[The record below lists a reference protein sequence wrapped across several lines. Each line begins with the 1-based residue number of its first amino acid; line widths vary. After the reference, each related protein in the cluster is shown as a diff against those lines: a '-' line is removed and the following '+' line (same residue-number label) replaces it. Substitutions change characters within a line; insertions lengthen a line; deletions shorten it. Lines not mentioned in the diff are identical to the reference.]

1 MDSFGRS
8 VRKRTDSA
16 PLILVAATYAADDE
30 RMSRN
35 EQVLTPMFV
44 DDADTGLVIA
54 GLRRYNL
61 FTAAFFLGR
70 HARLIAELARVSGAR
85 AGNDVLDIGC
95 GPGKLV
101 RALGALVGPEGTAVG
116 VDPSASAVDYNRRHD
131 HFPNHRYQQAT
142 AQGLT
147 LPDTSFDVVTCTFVM
162 HHVPEQHRCAAI
174 EEMWRVL
181 RPGGRLLLADAD
193 PSDRMR
199 SALTRIRRLTRR
211 GEEPV
216 DPFAGVDIRR
226 YAETVRAVGFDE
238 PEFVRSMYSTG
249 ILLAVKP
256 ADSAV

>member
-1 MDSFGRS
+1 
-8 VRKRTDSA
+8 
-16 PLILVAATYAADDE
+16 
-30 RMSRN
+30 
-35 EQVLTPMFV
+35 MFV
-44 DDADTGLVIA
+44 DDADTGIVIA

-61 FTAAFFLGR
+61 FTAGFFLGR
-70 HARLIAELARVSGAR
+70 HARLIAELARVSGAG
-85 AGNDVLDIGC
+85 AGDDVLDIGC

-101 RALGALVGPEGTAVG
+101 RALGALVGREGTAVG
-116 VDPSASAVDYNRRHD
+116 IDPSASAVDYNRRRD
-131 HFPNHRYQQAT
+131 PSPNHRYQQAT

-147 LPDTSFDVVTCTFVM
+147 APDTWFDVVTCTFVM
-162 HHVPEQHRCAAI
+162 HHIPEQHRTAAI

-211 GEEPV
+211 GKERV
-216 DPFAGVDIRR
+216 DPFADIDIRR

-238 PEFVRSMYSTG
+238 LEFARSRYSTG

-256 ADSAV
+256 ADSAL